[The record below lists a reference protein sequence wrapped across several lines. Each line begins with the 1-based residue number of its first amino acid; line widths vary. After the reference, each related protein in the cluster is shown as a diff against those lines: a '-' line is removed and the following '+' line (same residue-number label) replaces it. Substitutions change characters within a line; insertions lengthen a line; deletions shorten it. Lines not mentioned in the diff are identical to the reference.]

1 MSRLGARLDR
11 LSGPRRCPECG
22 FPGPLPRDIEVKT
35 VVRVTE
41 LDEEGRPLPMPPLEP
56 EYCEVCGR
64 PMPVI
69 RMQPLDEKSRGT

>member
-56 EYCEVCGR
+56 EYCGGCGR

-69 RMQPLDEKSRGT
+69 RMQSLDEKSRGT

>member
-1 MSRLGARLDR
+1 MSRLSARLDR
-11 LSGPRRCPECG
+11 IAGPRRCPECG

-41 LDEEGRPLPMPPLEP
+41 LDEEGRPLPTPPAEP
-56 EYCEVCGR
+56 EYCESCGR

>member
-1 MSRLGARLDR
+1 VSRLRARLDR
-11 LSGPRRCPECG
+11 LSGPRRCSECG

-35 VVRVTE
+35 VVRVVE

-56 EYCEVCGR
+56 KYCEGCGR